1 MDFNPWLAEQR
12 SNKGNPS
19 NIERPDAPIL
29 YRWQT
34 RSRVPSA
41 YEEQLADALTVIFA
55 EDIYELAGIVDA
67 LNSANVADPDGA
79 PWTAESFPLAMKQLG
94 DGS

>member
-12 SNKGNPS
+12 SNKGDPTT
-19 NIERPDAPIL
+19 IERPDAPTL

-34 RSRVPSA
+34 RARVPTA
-41 YEEQLADALTVIFA
+41 YEEQLADALTAIFA
-55 EDIYELAGIVDA
+55 DETYDLAAIVEA
-67 LNSANVADPDGA
+67 LNSAGVPDPDGA
-79 PWTAESFPLAMKQLG
+79 PWTAESFPPAMKRLG